1 MSLVGK
7 LQGMISTVPHG
18 TGIPSRYKRN
28 CDNSIYI
35 FCIRVKHII
44 NILSW
49 DTIEPR
55 YFFRAQGQSFHSY
68 TIGIALSCSFCNH
81 RIRISVKNIKCFL
94 QVRVD
99 QHEQRHR
106 QRRVRIWTVTDICM
120 NTYLDSDRQN
130 NLSPYSGRRLLLCAK
145 YRLNCRCYIYAGL
158 RSASGVWCRT
168 VGDIRLRSF
177 KVQDICFFPKLN
189 VCNDYKSNIFRNKK
203 NSISRAFYFLWEK
216 FYLSWMTVVSD
227 DIYRTNWIILPGTNF
242 KAWHWHSPIKT
253 VSMS

>member
-130 NLSPYSGRRLLLCAK
+130 IIDLHIAAEDCCYVRSIVSIAGVTFTRVCVVLPGFDVGQWETSACAV
-145 YRLNCRCYIYAGL
+145 LRCKT
-158 RSASGVWCRT
+158 SA
-168 VGDIRLRSF
+168 
-177 KVQDICFFPKLN
+177 FFPN
-189 VCNDYKSNIFRNKK
+189 
-203 NSISRAFYFLWEK
+203 
-216 FYLSWMTVVSD
+216 
-227 DIYRTNWIILPGTNF
+227 
-242 KAWHWHSPIKT
+242 
-253 VSMS
+253 